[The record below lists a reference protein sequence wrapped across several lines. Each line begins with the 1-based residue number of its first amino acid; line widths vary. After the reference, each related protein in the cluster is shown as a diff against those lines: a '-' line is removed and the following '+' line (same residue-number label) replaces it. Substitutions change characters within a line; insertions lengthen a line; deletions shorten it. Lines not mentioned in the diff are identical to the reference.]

1 MLELESIWAN
11 IWEGRES
18 CKGSVWGKWRK
29 TRPHKC
35 TVELMSMNLNPRTDW
50 NRTVLPQTLMIWMSH
65 MCSKCHC
72 HGAKHTPN
80 PAVGGTK
87 GESRERGEALAS
99 GCPSLKRRP
108 ADKQPQVGAT
118 RAPASGTA
126 LVVQWFRVPTRS
138 TRDMGSPSSMELR
151 SCMPRSRAKNKKTKH
166 LPWPSRVK
174 IKCLCASKRTPKE
187 TFFKWL
193 LLHFCLQISCE
204 NLPCAPFSPR
214 TDQEEI
220 WENLV

>member
-87 GESRERGEALAS
+87 GESGKGGKLW
-99 GCPSLKRRP
+99 P
-108 ADKQPQVGAT
+108 VGAPHW
-118 RAPASGTA
+118 REGQQINNPKWELQERLPQGPPWWSSGSEFPP
-126 LVVQWFRVPTRS
+126 VVQGTWV
-138 TRDMGSPSSMELR
+138 
-151 SCMPRSRAKNKKTKH
+151 H
-166 LPWPSRVK
+166 LLAW
-174 IKCLCASKRTPKE
+174 
-187 TFFKWL
+187 
-193 LLHFCLQISCE
+193 
-204 NLPCAPFSPR
+204 N
-214 TDQEEI
+214 
-220 WENLV
+220 